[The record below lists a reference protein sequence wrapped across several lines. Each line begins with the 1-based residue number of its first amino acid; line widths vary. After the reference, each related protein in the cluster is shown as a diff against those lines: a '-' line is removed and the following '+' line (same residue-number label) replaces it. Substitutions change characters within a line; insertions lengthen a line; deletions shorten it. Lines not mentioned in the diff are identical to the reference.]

1 MKTEMNCEPYQIV
14 YEFILS
20 KEKIKRFHIFLDP
33 KTISIMRPERRSL
46 PDWTRLDHH
55 QCKDCTLENKN
66 VFRCPI
72 AVNIIEIV
80 ETFKDM
86 VSYDDCIVR
95 CITPERIYQKNTSI
109 TEGLYSIFG
118 VVMATSNCPIMD
130 FFKPM
135 ARFHL
140 PFSSPEETSFRV
152 TSMFLLRRYFELGK
166 DGQLNID
173 MAQLKQQYVKVKSV
187 NEGLYNRIR
196 SLGTKDADKNA
207 IIMLH
212 SLSEMFSS
220 DIKYELDA
228 IEYLFKPQNECN
240 PAK

>member
-1 MKTEMNCEPYQIV
+1 
-14 YEFILS
+14 
-20 KEKIKRFHIFLDP
+20 
-33 KTISIMRPERRSL
+33 MRPEKRSL

-55 QCKDCTLENKN
+55 QCKACPLDKKK

-72 AVNIIEIV
+72 AVNIFEIV

-95 CITPERIYQKNTSI
+95 CIIPERIYQKNTSI
-109 TEGLYSIFG
+109 TEGVYSIFG

-152 TSMFLLRRYFELGK
+152 TSMFLLRCYFELGK
-166 DGQLNID
+166 DGLLNID
-173 MAQLKQQYVKVKSV
+173 MTQLKQQYFF
-187 NEGLYNRIR
+187 I
-196 SLGTKDADKNA
+196 
-207 IIMLH
+207 
-212 SLSEMFSS
+212 
-220 DIKYELDA
+220 
-228 IEYLFKPQNECN
+228 
-240 PAK
+240 